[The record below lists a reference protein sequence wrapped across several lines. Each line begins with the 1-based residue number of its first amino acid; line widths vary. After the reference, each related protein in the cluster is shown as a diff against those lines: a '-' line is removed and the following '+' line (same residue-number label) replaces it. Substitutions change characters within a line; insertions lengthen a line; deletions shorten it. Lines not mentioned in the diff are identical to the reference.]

1 MGQFGV
7 GQAVRRVEDER
18 LLTGQGRYG
27 DDLSRPGQ
35 AYGHV
40 VRSPFAHAL
49 ITRLDVA
56 AARQAPGVLAV
67 LTAADLEAAGIGS
80 IPCIAPMK
88 GRGGKPTIQ
97 PRYPILAGERSRHVG
112 QAVAFVVAESLAAAR
127 DAAELIE
134 VDYDPQPAVV
144 EAPAALAPGAPQ
156 VHPEAQGNLC
166 LDFVHGDE
174 AKVEEAFKRAAKVAR
189 VEIVNNRVVVSSM
202 EPRGALG
209 EYDAA
214 SGAFTMTTGNQGI
227 FRLRPQLAE
236 VLGVPLDK
244 VRLVSPDVGGGFGM
258 KIFLYP
264 EQVLVL
270 HAARL
275 LGRPVK
281 WTSERAEAF
290 LSDTQGRDHLST
302 AELALDP
309 AGRFLALRIAT
320 VANLGAYLSNFA
332 PFVPTGASTGMLSG
346 LYRIPAIF
354 ANVRCV
360 FTHTVPVDAYRGA
373 GRPEAAYL
381 VERIVEEAARV
392 AGLSRL
398 EIRLRNL
405 VRPQDL
411 PYSSAMGP
419 VYDSGD
425 FPALLHRAAAAAD
438 WEGLAERKRGARRQG
453 RYRGLGIA
461 CYVEACGGIGEEE
474 AQVRVDRDGGI
485 TLIIGTQ
492 TNGQGHHT
500 AYAQMLHEKLGVA
513 LDKVRMIQGDS
524 DLVKRGG
531 GTGGSR
537 SLLMGGVA
545 INRASDK
552 VIQRIREIAAHHFES
567 ALADIEFVEG
577 VVQVVGTDRR
587 MTLAQ
592 VAEAAEAAMLP
603 PELAGPVEDRADY
616 VAEAKT
622 YPNGCHLC
630 ELEVDE
636 ETGSVSLIRY
646 IVVDDFGTVVNPLL
660 VLGQVHGGVA
670 QGLGQALLERTVY
683 DAEGQLLS
691 GSFMDYCLPRADDL
705 PPLEVTLVQ
714 DYPCATNPL
723 GAKGAGEAG
732 AIGAPPAIVN
742 ALLDALAPLGV
753 RHLDMPATPERL
765 WRAMRE
771 ATAARKAA

>member
-7 GQAVRRVEDER
+7 GQAVRRLEDER
-18 LLTGQGRYG
+18 LLTGQGQYG
-27 DDLSRPGQ
+27 DDVSRPGQ

-40 VRSPFAHAL
+40 LRSPLAHAR

-67 LTAADLEAAGIGS
+67 LTASDLDAAGIGS
-80 IPCIAPMK
+80 IPCVAAMK
-88 GRGGKPTIQ
+88 GRGGKATIQ
-97 PRYPILAGERSRHVG
+97 PRYPILAGELCRHVG
-112 QAVAFVVAESLAAAR
+112 QPVAFVVAESLAAAR

-134 VDYDPQPAVV
+134 VDYDPLPAVSATADAMA
-144 EAPAALAPGAPQ
+144 EGAPQ
-156 VHPEAQGNLC
+156 VHPEAPGNLC
-166 LDFVHGDE
+166 LDYVHGDE
-174 AKVEEAFKRAAKVAR
+174 AKVATAFAAAARVAR
-189 VEIVNNRVVVSSM
+189 VELVNNRVVVSSM
-202 EPRGALG
+202 ETRGALAD
-209 EYDAA
+209 YDTA
-214 SGAFTMTTGNQGI
+214 SGQFTLSTGNQGI
-227 FRLRPQLAE
+227 FRLRPQLAQ
-236 VLGVPLDK
+236 VLGVAPDK
-244 VRLVSPDVGGGFGM
+244 LRLVSPDVGGGFGM

-270 HAARL
+270 QSARL

-290 LSDTQGRDHLST
+290 LSDTQGRDHAST
-302 AELALDP
+302 AELALD
-309 AGRFLALRIAT
+309 AEGRFLALRIDT

-332 PFVPTGASTGMLSG
+332 PFVPTGASTGMFSG

-354 ANVRCV
+354 ANVKCV

-381 VERIVEEAARV
+381 VERIVDEAARV
-392 AGLSRL
+392 AGLSPL

-411 PYSSAMGP
+411 PYTSAMGP

-425 FPALLHRAAAAAD
+425 FPAMLKRAADAAGWPGLDERKRAAA
-438 WEGLAERKRGARRQG
+438 RRGRLL
-453 RYRGLGIA
+453 GLGMA
-461 CYVEACGGIGEEE
+461 CYVEACGGVGEEE
-474 AQVRVDRDGGI
+474 ATVRVDADGGI

-492 TNGQGHHT
+492 TNGQGHLT
-500 AYAQMLHEKLGVA
+500 AYAQLLTDKLGVP

-524 DLVKRGG
+524 DTVKRGG

-537 SLLMGGVA
+537 SLIMGGVA

-552 VIQRIREIAAHHFES
+552 VIQRIREIAAHRFET
-567 ALADIEFVEG
+567 ALADIEFAEG
-577 VVQVVGTDRR
+577 VVRVVGTDRR
-587 MTLAQ
+587 MTLGE
-592 VAEAAEAAMLP
+592 VAEAATAGDLP
-603 PELAGPVEDRADY
+603 AELKGAIEDKADY

-630 ELEVDE
+630 ELEVDPD
-636 ETGSVSLIRY
+636 TGEVELTRY
-646 IVVDDFGTVVNPLL
+646 TVVDDFGTVVNPLL
-660 VLGQVHGGVA
+660 VIGQVHGGVA
-670 QGLGQALLERTVY
+670 QGLGQALLEHTVY
-683 DAEGQLLS
+683 DADGQLLT
-691 GSFMDYCLPRADDL
+691 GSYMDYCLPRADDL
-705 PPLEVTLVQ
+705 PDLAVTLVE

-742 ALLDALAPLGV
+742 ALLDALSPLGV
-753 RHLDMPATPERL
+753 RRLDMPATPERV
-765 WRAMRE
+765 WRAIRDAQQRRE
-771 ATAARKAA
+771 AA